1 MFKSNKKI
9 RKYRKMCRED
19 FILLQSGDEGLKAL
33 ILSFIISQ
41 NDQSH
46 FKILAEDFQKNA
58 TRFAKC
64 V

>member
-1 MFKSNKKI
+1 M
-9 RKYRKMCRED
+9 YRED

-33 ILSFIISQ
+33 ILPFIIFQ